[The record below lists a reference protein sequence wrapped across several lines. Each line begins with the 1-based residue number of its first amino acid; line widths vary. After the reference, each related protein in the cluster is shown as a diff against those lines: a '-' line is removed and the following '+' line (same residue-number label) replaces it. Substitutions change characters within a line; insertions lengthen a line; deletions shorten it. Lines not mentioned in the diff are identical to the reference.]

1 MVGPAEKGIWADLLN
16 AMMCSERYGYLTVRG
31 KPMRDEEAA
40 KICGTSVETYKP
52 LLARLEEVGIPS
64 RADDGTLYSRR
75 LVRDY
80 EAYKV
85 ASESG
90 RRGGGNP
97 LLRKKPEARSQK
109 PEATV
114 PLADTYKGTYKGNE
128 KPENTLPCPGHVQD
142 NTGLSASAF
151 ASSSESDS
159 SEGESEGGAEVERQK
174 GADKQAYGELGKVKL
189 TLDEYGKLVGREG
202 QSRADAGIEILDGY
216 IGQKKK
222 DPYANHYAV
231 LKRTSWVWQRIDE
244 KKRTEGGPRLG
255 YVIE

>member
-1 MVGPAEKGIWADLLN
+1 MGSPFSCSGVFDEGTEAMSNSMPHCKWYGRDWLGDPLLRMVGPAEKGIWADLLN

-109 PEATV
+109 PQYLWRIPIKAPIKATR
-114 PLADTYKGTYKGNE
+114 N
-128 KPENTLPCPGHVQD
+128 
-142 NTGLSASAF
+142 
-151 ASSSESDS
+151 
-159 SEGESEGGAEVERQK
+159 
-174 GADKQAYGELGKVKL
+174 
-189 TLDEYGKLVGREG
+189 
-202 QSRADAGIEILDGY
+202 
-216 IGQKKK
+216 
-222 DPYANHYAV
+222 
-231 LKRTSWVWQRIDE
+231 QRIPFLVRDMS
-244 KKRTEGGPRLG
+244 RTTPDSLLLHLHLLLSLILQRGSLRGGLRWSARKAPTSRHT
-255 YVIE
+255 ENWAR